1 MVWIAVGIAWL
12 VALAALI
19 RVRTLKRRLDRLT
32 EQYWDLRYQHGQLHA
47 RVGRIDPVPDDSAA
61 SPAPPTPGQTFIP
74 LSSLR
79 RS

>member
-47 RVGRIDPVPDDSAA
+47 RVARIDPAPDEAA
-61 SPAPPTPGQTFIP
+61 GSPAPATPGQTFIP